1 MKTVEYISPE
11 GEVVEVP
18 EADAAHF
25 DAIGWERAAV
35 NDVVEVPEAD
45 AAHFDAIGWERA
57 AGNDNNANKK
67 QTKK

>member
-1 MKTVEYISPE
+1 MKTVEYINPE

-25 DAIGWERAAV
+25 DAIGWVR
-35 NDVVEVPEAD
+35 
-45 AAHFDAIGWERA
+45 
-57 AGNDNNANKK
+57 AGNDKNANKK

>member
-18 EADAAHF
+18 EADAT
-25 DAIGWERAAV
+25 
-35 NDVVEVPEAD
+35 
-45 AAHFDAIGWERA
+45 HFDAIGWERA
-57 AGNDNNANKK
+57 AGNDKNANKK

>member
-18 EADAAHF
+18 EADASHF
-25 DAIGWERAAV
+25 DAIGWERAGT
-35 NDVVEVPEAD
+35 DK
-45 AAHFDAIGWERA
+45 
-57 AGNDNNANKK
+57 NANKK